1 MQRQFRLIAAAVV
14 LCSTFTALMVLPF
27 FSEGKTAAAQG
38 QPTVTATIGGLT
50 VTVKSDEPQ
59 YNVRSGPS
67 TTDYPIIGVVLPGQD
82 VLIKG
87 RSPGGAWVE
96 IDFPGVPG
104 NVGWMATIYLNIP
117 AGLTIPITEP
127 PPTPAPQYTATIDPT
142 LAAEFIVT
150 PIPTRLP
157 TFTPPPPLV
166 ISTFLPEPSAKS
178 PGGIPMGMVIVTLAA
193 LGVFLGLVS
202 LIRGR

>member
-1 MQRQFRLIAAAVV
+1 
-14 LCSTFTALMVLPF
+14 
-27 FSEGKTAAAQG
+27 
-38 QPTVTATIGGLT
+38 
-50 VTVKSDEPQ
+50 
-59 YNVRSGPS
+59 
-67 TTDYPIIGVVLPGQD
+67 
-82 VLIKG
+82 
-87 RSPGGAWVE
+87 
-96 IDFPGVPG
+96 
-104 NVGWMATIYLNIP
+104 IP

-166 ISTFLPEPSAKS
+166 ISTFPPEPSAKS